1 MDTKTYR
8 ADFVVRELQLVVIAV
23 ASILLLL

>member
-1 MDTKTYR
+1 MDAKTYR
-8 ADFVVRELQLVVIAV
+8 ADFLVRELQLLVIAV